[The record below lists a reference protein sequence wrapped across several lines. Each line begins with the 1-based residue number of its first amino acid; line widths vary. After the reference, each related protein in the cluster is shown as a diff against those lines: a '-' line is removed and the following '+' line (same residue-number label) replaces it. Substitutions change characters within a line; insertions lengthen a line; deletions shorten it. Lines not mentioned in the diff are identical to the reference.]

1 LRQWLRLFGDVR
13 QGEGALVGLLGLQV
27 FLLLV
32 AYYLLKTVREPLILL
47 KTLWGLKGS
56 ELRTYGT
63 AAQAL
68 LLVGLMPL
76 YSRAAGGVARSIV
89 VRGSLLAIAIVTAAF
104 IVAGLVG
111 VPIGVPFFIWLGIV
125 SLLSV
130 AQFWSLANDL
140 LDRHTGERLFGIIA
154 IGGSLGAIAGAQLAR
169 WLIGPLGVFGLMG
182 FATALYVGAVPI
194 VAAVETYARRLRA
207 RRAPAGGARPAG
219 AAADHDV
226 RVPHT
231 RGPFALVLSD
241 RYLLLLGVALL
252 LANLVNTQ
260 GEYILADTIKRHADA
275 LPPDARTAYIGRA
288 FGNFYSAVNGI
299 ALIIQAL
306 FVSRLLKHVGIR
318 SLLFVLPVVALG
330 GYGVIALYPMLAVV
344 VGVKLAENALDY
356 SLLNT
361 VRHALFLP
369 TSRGAKYAG
378 KAAIDT
384 VFVRLGDLVAG
395 GVVFAG
401 LHVLHLSRSGFA
413 AVNVVLAAMWTVS
426 MIAIARRHAMLVG
439 ADNDVPGP
447 PWRARLAA
455 PAALL
460 LAAFIPWGC
469 AHSPPAVRAFP
480 DRPVAWHEHD
490 DADVARPPVATELEE
505 LDITMLLRDSV
516 AGEVDYYLTLEGTRP
531 ARDINALDE
540 VPCSTWFCP
549 RNHLQPMTVAD
560 VAVGAPGAPPRLP
573 LRIVKGKVRGA
584 AFGFEA
590 VDADGR
596 KFMVKPDP
604 EGHPGMA
611 SSAEIVGARIFH
623 AAGYNVPS
631 SFVLDLD
638 PNTDIELDPK
648 ATFKLYDVERR
659 PLTMRQI
666 RAGLAHGARTA
677 DGRVRVV
684 AISWVPGRVLG
695 AFDLVGQRPDDPN
708 DRIPHQHR
716 RSLRASLLLVAWLAI
731 HDAGFTNT
739 LDSYV
744 DDGGRHFVRHH
755 FIDFGAGLGSAT
767 NKVKGLYNGQ
777 ERYVEVGRTLAA
789 WASLGLYRRPYQDQ
803 RDSWQQMTATHPAV
817 GWYPAETFD
826 PDQFRTGRK
835 VPAHRRMTDRDA
847 YWGAKL
853 VTSFTDAQLAAIV
866 GEARLPDSEAAYL
879 TYALRA
885 RRDII
890 GRRYMRAATAIEAPR
905 VAGDGRRRQV
915 DVCFDDLAVA
925 RGYVDARELRYAV
938 TIRDDAGRAIGTG
951 DVAATASRASACVA
965 LDAAGAQ
972 AYRIVEVTSELRDDS
987 GGVHRAK
994 PARIHVAGARVVG
1007 LERDD

>member
-1 LRQWLRLFGDVR
+1 M
-13 QGEGALVGLLGLQV
+13 LGLQV

-68 LLVGLMPL
+68 LLLALMPL
-76 YSRAAGGVARSIV
+76 YARASGGIARNIL
-89 VRGSLLAIAIVTAAF
+89 VRGSLLALALVTAAF
-104 IVAGLVG
+104 IAAGLAG
-111 VPIGVPFFIWLGIV
+111 LPIGVPFFIWLGIV

-140 LDRHTGERLFGIIA
+140 LDRPTGERLFGIIA

-169 WLIGPLGVFGLMG
+169 WLIGPLGAFGLM
-182 FATALYVGAVPI
+182 AMAAALYVGAIPI
-194 VAAVETYARRLRA
+194 VSAVETYARRLRA
-207 RRAPAGGARPAG
+207 QRAPADVTSGAS
-219 AAADHDV
+219 AAEHDSH
-226 RVPHT
+226 VPRT
-231 RGPFALVLSD
+231 RGPFALVLGD

-260 GEYILADTIKRHADA
+260 GEYILADTIKRNADA
-275 LPPDARTAYIGRA
+275 LPPDARSVYIGRF
-288 FGNFYSAVNGI
+288 FGNFYSGVNAV
-299 ALIIQAL
+299 ALIFQAL
-306 FVSRLLKHVGIR
+306 FVSRLIKHVGIR
-318 SLLFVLPVVALG
+318 SMLFVLPVVAVG
-330 GYGVIALYPMLAVV
+330 GYGVIALVPVLAVV
-344 VGVKLAENALDY
+344 AGVKLAENALDY

-369 TSRGAKYAG
+369 TSRGAKYTG

-401 LHVLHLSRSGFA
+401 LHVLQLSRAGFA
-413 AVNVVLAAMWTVS
+413 AVNVVLAVIWMGAMA
-426 MIAIARRHAMLVG
+426 AIARRHRALVG
-439 ADNDVPGP
+439 ADGELPGP
-447 PWRARLAA
+447 RWRARARLAV
-455 PAALL
+455 PAVLL
-460 LAAFIPWGC
+460 LVFIPWGC
-469 AHSPPAVRAFP
+469 ARSTPPVRAFP

-490 DADVARPPVATELEE
+490 DADVARPPAATELEE

-516 AGEVDYYLTLEGTRP
+516 AGEVDYYLTLEGPRP
-531 ARDINALDE
+531 ARDVNALDE

-549 RNHLQPMTVAD
+549 RNHLRPMAVSD
-560 VAVGAPGAPPRLP
+560 VAAGAPGEPPRLP

-604 EGHPGMA
+604 EGHPGLA
-611 SSAEIVGARIFH
+611 SSAEVVGARIFH

-631 SFVLDLD
+631 SFVLDVD
-638 PNTDIELDPK
+638 PETDIDLDPK

-659 PLTMRQI
+659 PLSARQI
-666 RAGLAHGARTA
+666 RAGLARSARGP
-677 DGRVRVV
+677 DGRVRVA
-684 AISWVPGRVLG
+684 AITWLPGRIVG
-695 AFDLVGQRPDDPN
+695 AFDLAGQRPDDPN

-716 RSLRASLLLVAWLAI
+716 RSLRASLLLVAWLSI

-744 DDGGRHFVRHH
+744 EDGGRHFVRHH

-767 NKVKGLYNGQ
+767 TKVKGPFNGQ
-777 ERYVEVGRTLAA
+777 ERYIEVGRTLAA
-789 WASLGLYRRPYQDQ
+789 WASLGLYSRPYQDQ
-803 RDSWQQMTATHPAV
+803 RESWQQMTVAHPSV

-853 VTSFTDAQLAAIV
+853 VTSFSDAQLAAIV
-866 GEARLPDSEAAYL
+866 AEARLPDAEAAYL

-890 GRRYMRAATAIEAPR
+890 GRRYVRTATAIEAPR
-905 VAGDGRRRQV
+905 VVGAGRHV
-915 DVCFDDLAVA
+915 SVCFDDLAVA
-925 RGYVDARELRYAV
+925 RGYADARELRYAV
-938 TIRDDAGRAIGTG
+938 TIRDDAGRAVGAG
-951 DVAATASRASACVA
+951 ATAGQPSACVA
-965 LDAAGAQ
+965 LDAARGQ
-972 AYRIVEVTSELRDDS
+972 AYRVVEVTSELGGDA
-987 GGVHRAK
+987 GGVRRAK
-994 PARIHVAGARVVG
+994 SARIHVAGSRVLG
-1007 LERDD
+1007 LERDE